1 MGLEDHENHLLRVLK
16 SYSPHSH
23 QDSIRM
29 WASILMAFEAIGA
42 PMTVRQ
48 MFYAL
53 VTRGV
58 VPKEERDYDRV
69 AYHLL
74 TMRRV
79 GVLSYD
85 WIADN
90 TRWVR
95 KPRTYGSLQ
104 AFLEKS
110 QELYRKAV
118 WDDIEER
125 VEIWIEKDALAGV
138 VIEITDAWDVPLLV
152 MRGFPSETFIYTA
165 AEAINESEKKT
176 WVYYFGDY
184 DPSGVKI
191 SDSIA
196 AKLLQWSDLAIF
208 RRVAVIEPQINGWEL
223 PTRPTK
229 RVSKTGKL
237 NTHAKQWTGE
247 SVELDAIP
255 ADRLKAL
262 VEECITHHVP
272 AGHLEAIRRTEAAE
286 RQTLADLTASQFPGT
301 PPEEG
306 QPE

>member
-1 MGLEDHENHLLRVLK
+1 MGYITLGETPLEQRSDRWLMAWLHAA
-16 SYSPHSH
+16 SPRSH
-23 QDSIRM
+23 QGTLTM
-29 WASILMAFEAIGA
+29 WASILRAFDAIGA

-58 VPKEERDYDRV
+58 VPKEERAYDRV

-74 TMRRV
+74 TMRRA
-79 GVLSYD
+79 GALPYD
-85 WIADN
+85 YIADL

-95 KPRTYGSLQ
+95 KPDTYGSLQ
-104 AFLEKS
+104 SFLQET

-138 VIEITDAWDVPLLV
+138 VVEITDAWDVPLLV
-152 MRGFPSETFIYTA
+152 MRGFPSETFIYSA
-165 AEAINESEKKT
+165 AEAINASKKKT

-196 AKLLQWSDLAIF
+196 AKLHRWTRLADF
-208 RRVAVIEPQINGWEL
+208 VRVAVTEFQIYDWGL

-229 RVSKTGKL
+229 TGKH
-237 NTHAKQWTGE
+237 NTHAKGWQGD

-255 ADRLKAL
+255 ADRLKAM
-262 VEECITHHVP
+262 VEEYITFHVQ

-286 RQTLADLTASQFPGT
+286 RQTLKDLAASHFPTA
-301 PPEEG
+301 
-306 QPE
+306 